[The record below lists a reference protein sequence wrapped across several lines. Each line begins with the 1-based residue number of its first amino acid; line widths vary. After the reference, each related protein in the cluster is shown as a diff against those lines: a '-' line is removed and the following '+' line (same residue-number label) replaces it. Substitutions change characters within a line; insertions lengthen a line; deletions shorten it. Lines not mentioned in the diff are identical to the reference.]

1 MLLINLEVKCQER
14 TARKVASGK
23 QAAQRREI
31 KVNLSCK
38 VRQKSGGKRRRTR
51 EKRTLDYTRI
61 VKGNSGWTKRL
72 LLGTRYAK
80 QSLGNILN
88 TSDSILCSYMGECLT
103 KSSNNKTTYRAE
115 WPETGKTPSQK
126 TQTGRRPDM
135 KLQQQGGF
143 TVTEVNFTLALT
155 SCHIL

>member
-1 MLLINLEVKCQER
+1 MLLINLEVKCQEK

-103 KSSNNKTTYRAE
+103 KSSITK
-115 WPETGKTPSQK
+115 PHTGQSDQK
-126 TQTGRRPDM
+126 QEKLQVRRPRQAEDQIWSYNSKEASQLQ
-135 KLQQQGGF
+135 KLI
-143 TVTEVNFTLALT
+143 
-155 SCHIL
+155 SP